1 MSKET
6 DNWLKIAK
14 YDLRTAEVA
23 FKNDLYI
30 KVYENSHSALEK
42 LLKGII
48 ITNSKKP
55 DKIHDLLRLAS
66 EAVIETLQ
74 VEVKEILD
82 ELNTIY
88 FSTRYPEDFDLIEE
102 KLNKETTEK
111 LLKEVRRI
119 FSWLEKKLN

>member
-14 YDLRTAEVA
+14 YDLKAAEVS
-23 FKNDLYI
+23 FKNSLYI

-48 ITNSKKP
+48 IVNNKKP
-55 DKIHDLLRLAS
+55 EKIHDLLRLAS

-74 VEVKEILD
+74 VEVKEVLD

-88 FSTRYPEDFDLIEE
+88 FSTRYPEDFDLLEE
-102 KLNKETTEK
+102 KLNKEKTEE
-111 LLKEVRRI
+111 LLKQVRRI
-119 FSWLEKKLN
+119 FLWLEKKLN